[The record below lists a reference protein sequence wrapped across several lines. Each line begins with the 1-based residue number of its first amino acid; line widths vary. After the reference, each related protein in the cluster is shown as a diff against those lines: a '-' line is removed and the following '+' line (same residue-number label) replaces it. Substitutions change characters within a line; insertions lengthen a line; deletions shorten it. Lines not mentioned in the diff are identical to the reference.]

1 MPYTITLSRI
11 YDATHEPSGKAAR
24 VLTDRLWPR
33 GLRKDELG
41 DIQWLR
47 DASPSTELRKGFH
60 GGDLPPEQFQ
70 QRYQQ
75 QLKLDP
81 DSLLPLMRLARKGE
95 LQLLT
100 ATHDPQT
107 SYLTVLKQAVIQALA
122 EEDRLHDGNEP
133 SSPVCYA
140 HLLKEEKK

>member
-1 MPYTITLSRI
+1 MPYTITLHRVQ
-11 YDATHEPSGKAAR
+11 DAVHEAPGKAAR

-33 GLRKDELG
+33 GLRKDALG

-47 DASPSTELRKGFH
+47 DAAPDTALRKGFH
-60 GGDLPPEQFQ
+60 SGDIPPEQFRRQ
-70 QRYQQ
+70 YGQ
-75 QLKLDP
+75 QLRQSP
-81 DSLLPLMRLARKGE
+81 DALLPLMKLARQGE

-107 SYLTVLKQAVIQALA
+107 SYLTVLRKAVLDALA
-122 EEDRLHDGNEP
+122 EEDRECDGNEP

-140 HLLKEEKK
+140 HLKEKEH